1 MISKKTQEIKREK
14 KRLKRE
20 KIDKTTNQYM
30 INLAWGVLVIILLRL
45 VESGYTSTDT
55 ILQMPVTMKAFAG
68 IFAAAAIAL
77 FVCGGKNV
85 MDKKSTF
92 IGYGIFASAL
102 ALGSLWIGFYADIR
116 SIIGSILPA
125 VLNIDSRWW
134 VSRGPIV
141 IVVAYLVV
149 TLIWTMVKVALIE
162 KGKRV

>member
-1 MISKKTQEIKREK
+1 MVSKKTQDIKREK

-45 VESGYTSTDT
+45 VETGYTSADT
-55 ILQMPVTMKAFAG
+55 VLQMPVTMKALAAVFAVV
-68 IFAAAAIAL
+68 AAGM

-85 MDKKSTF
+85 LDKKSTF
-92 IGYGIFASAL
+92 MGYGMFAVVL

-116 SIIGSILPA
+116 NLLGAVSPA

-141 IVVAYLVV
+141 IVVAYLVI
-149 TLIWTMVKVALIE
+149 TLIWTTVKVSLIE
-162 KGKRV
+162 KGKRI

>member
-1 MISKKTQEIKREK
+1 MVSKKTQELKREK

-45 VESGYTSTDT
+45 VESGYTSADT
-55 ILQMPVTMKAFAG
+55 VLQMPVTMKVFAG
-68 IFAAAAIAL
+68 IFAVVAAGL

-85 MDKKSTF
+85 AGKKSTF
-92 IGYGIFASAL
+92 IGYGIFAVVL

-116 SIIGSILPA
+116 NVLGA
-125 VLNIDSRWW
+125 VSPGILNIDSRWW

-149 TLIWTMVKVALIE
+149 TLVWTTIKVALIE
-162 KGKRV
+162 KGKRI